1 MARLRGSFRQRAPVR
16 RQTSW
21 AIGPGSTVA
30 TTINATGSQIVGGF
44 IVPQVSVE
52 GLTLVRLRGSIALY
66 LTLATTVNDGFQGAF
81 GIGLATNAA
90 VTAGIGSIPTPI
102 TEQDSDSWIYWT
114 PVSIHGPV
122 VSSTDLLGATH
133 QRIEVDT
140 KAMRK
145 FPGEMALYAALQMV
159 EAGTATGQLFF
170 DSRTLFKLP

>member
-1 MARLRGSFRQRAPVR
+1 MRAPVR

-21 AIGPGSTVA
+21 DLGPGGTVA

-44 IVPQVSVE
+44 IVPQTAVE
-52 GLTLVRLRGSIALY
+52 GLTIVRMRGAIALY
-66 LTLATTVNDGFQGAF
+66 LTLATSVNDGFQGAF
-81 GIGLATNAA
+81 GIGIATLAG

-102 TEQDSDSWIYWT
+102 TEQDSDSWLYWT

-122 VSSTDLLGATH
+122 VSSTSLESGPTS
-133 QRIEVDT
+133 QRIEVDS

-145 FPGEMALYAALQMV
+145 FPGEMAIYAALQMV

-170 DSRTLFKLP
+170 DSRALFKLP